1 MSRRGRDERGSG
13 LITSTIGTF
22 LVLATMFLS
31 VELLVTIH
39 RRTMVT
45 GLASDLARRLARD
58 PTLNADHEAAAMASD
73 LGPGVRVVT
82 SDDGDDIVVT
92 VSARGPAIAP
102 LRAIAPFARIERTA
116 RSHREAFVTE
126 EP

>member
-1 MSRRGRDERGSG
+1 MSRDERGSG
-13 LITSTIGTF
+13 LITSILGTF
-22 LVLATMFLS
+22 LVLATMFVS
-31 VELLVTIH
+31 VELLLTMH
-39 RRTMVT
+39 RRTIVT

-58 PTLNADHEAAAMASD
+58 PTLDADREAAAIATD
-73 LGPGVRVVT
+73 LGPGVRIVT

-102 LRAIAPFARIERTA
+102 LRALAPFARIERTA
-116 RSHREAFVTE
+116 RSHREAFVPA